1 MISVTNLDKVKE
13 TAKILLHYPAIPI
26 ENTDFVQHPF
36 LKFNYIKEMEPIKEN
51 IVDQE
56 TDFEPIGYVKKLY
69 IRNANNLKKIYDKYS
84 GYIDNVTNYT
94 DFIWLIENK
103 QQAPYFLQQTKRYVN
118 KKDFSEFLGK
128 MWTLIESP
136 SHAPNVTNKQFV
148 NYFKQADKEY
158 VMDQEELKIYN
169 SLPNE
174 ITIYRGV
181 EDNKKNGVKAL
192 SWTLNKDKAKWF
204 ATRYE
209 DKGIMFTAKIKKED
223 VLAYFNSRK
232 EEEVVIDYNNL
243 ELIST
248 EEVKK

>member
-1 MISVTNLDKVKE
+1 
-13 TAKILLHYPAIPI
+13 
-26 ENTDFVQHPF
+26 
-36 LKFNYIKEMEPIKEN
+36 
-51 IVDQE
+51 
-56 TDFEPIGYVKKLY
+56 
-69 IRNANNLKKIYDKYS
+69 
-84 GYIDNVTNYT
+84 
-94 DFIWLIENK
+94 
-103 QQAPYFLQQTKRYVN
+103 
-118 KKDFSEFLGK
+118 

-136 SHAPNVTNKQFV
+136 SHAPNVTNKQLV

-158 VMDQEELKIYN
+158 VMNQEELKLYD
-169 SLPNE
+169 SLPDE

-181 EDNKKNGVKAL
+181 EKNKKNSTKAL